1 MMESNIG
8 CAVFAGLQKA
18 FDTVDLQILLAKIES
33 LWGS

>member
-8 CAVFAGLQKA
+8 CAVFVGLQKA
-18 FDTVDLQILLAKIES
+18 LDTVDLQILLAKIES